1 MNIKDYEF
9 HVGDEVITTEGVRG
23 KITSICT
30 CDMCINRGF
39 HEPFWTAEDDR
50 WEHCIDKFT
59 AECGFNGYYKI
70 GKYRFNDFDK
80 GEVLQS
86 MAYCEKELKRLRK
99 QWRLIEELEGQQY
112 DM

>member
-9 HVGDEVITTEGVRG
+9 HIGDEVITTEGIKG

-30 CDMCINRGF
+30 CDRCQERGF
-39 HEPFWTAEDDR
+39 YEPFWTCEDDK

-80 GEVLQS
+80 GEVLRE
-86 MAYCEKELKRLRK
+86 MASYEDGLKRLRK
-99 QWRLIEELEGQQY
+99 QLKVIEELESNA
-112 DM
+112 